1 MVTLPTLLA
10 REAYGS
16 LHFFV
21 ANLSGLRR
29 ALFPALLQAYEAWLK
44 DQNNARLSGVIARGE
59 THWLASARRL
69 MTCFYA
75 NPQEGDARISQM
87 AVGGRQELGM

>member
-44 DQNNARLSGVIARGE
+44 DQNKMHLSGLIARGE
-59 THWLASARRL
+59 AHWLALARRL
-69 MTCFYA
+69 IMRFYA
-75 NPQEGDARISQM
+75 NPQEGDALISQM
-87 AVGGRQELGM
+87 AGSGLQELVM